1 MSRQFKVPVNL
12 VQLTTDP
19 STALAGDIYFN
30 SVSSKIKF
38 YSGTEWLEVG
48 AGAGGG
54 TTNHTHDY
62 NGNVIVGAGG
72 SIVTTATFAPGVP
85 NNLNGQNGDVYLDI
99 TNLDVYVKSS
109 GVWGTPTEVNVYTK
123 SEVDTLLA
131 GKSATGH
138 THTLSNITDITASA
152 AELNVLDGI
161 TATTA
166 ELNILDGITATTAEI
181 NYIDGVTSPI
191 QSQLNSKVSSTDPYF
206 SIANFSAITSP
217 SYGYLIPGVSGLGS
231 LVLTQVPGISAT
243 PSNYYVGKYIVIN
256 IPAANSPT
264 FPYFG
269 INGSYII
276 SSHFTSGSD
285 QETFYLNGFNV
296 AYNSEIGPLGYSGP
310 GSVSIGEYN
319 QIGITAVEL
328 SYLDGLASNIQDQL
342 DSVGNSLGDYI
353 PLAALGVASGV
364 AETDA
369 NGNILVPTSPAG
381 AGIKFAD
388 NTIQTTAINTS
399 SFATSSQLSDVEVL
413 ALAGL

>member
-12 VQLTTDP
+12 VQLVNDP

-72 SIVTTATFAPGVP
+72 SIVTTATFAAGAP

-99 TNLDVYVKSS
+99 TNLNVYVKAS
-109 GVWGTPTEVNVYTK
+109 GVWGSPTEVNVYTK
-123 SEVDTLLA
+123 SEVDTLLS

-138 THTLSNITDITASA
+138 THTLANITDVTSSA
-152 AELNVLDGI
+152 AELNILDG
-161 TATTA
+161 ATLSTA
-166 ELNILDGITATTAEI
+166 ELNILDGVTATTAEI

-191 QSQLNSKVSSTDPYF
+191 QSQLDLKAQINDPYF
-206 SIANFSAITSP
+206 SINTSSTISSP
-217 SYGYLIPGVSGLGS
+217 TYGYMIPGGSGQGTLI
-231 LVLTQVPGISAT
+231 LTQAPSITAT
-243 PSNYYVGKYIVIN
+243 ANNFYVGKSVVIN
-256 IPAANSPT
+256 VPSSSNPQY
-264 FPYFG
+264 PYYG
-269 INGSYII
+269 INGTYTIA
-276 SSHFTSGSD
+276 SHFTSGSE
-285 QETFYLNGFNV
+285 QETFYLSNFNIS
-296 AYNSEIGPLGYSGP
+296 YNSQMGPIGYSGP
-310 GSVSIGEYN
+310 GSFSITQN
-319 QIGITAVEL
+319 NVKSITATEIG
-328 SYLDGLASNIQDQL
+328 YLDGVVSNIQDQL
-342 DSVGNSLGDYI
+342 DGLGNSIGDYI

-369 NGNILVPTSPAG
+369 NGNVVVPNSPAG

-413 ALAGL
+413 ALAGI

>member
-54 TTNHTHDY
+54 GTTNHTHDY

-72 SIVTTATFAPGVP
+72 SLVTTATFAAGVP
-85 NNLNGQNGDVYLDI
+85 NNLNGQNGDVYVDI
-99 TNLDVYVKSS
+99 TNLNIYTKAS
-109 GVWGTPTEVNVYTK
+109 GVWGSPTEINVYTK
-123 SEVDTLLA
+123 SEVDTLLS

-138 THTLSNITDITASA
+138 THTLSSITDVTATAS
-152 AELNVLDGI
+152 ELNVLDGI

-166 ELNILDGITATTAEI
+166 ELNILDGVTVTAAEI
-181 NYIDGVTSPI
+181 NYLSGV
-191 QSQLNSKVSSTDPYF
+191 
-206 SIANFSAITSP
+206 
-217 SYGYLIPGVSGLGS
+217 
-231 LVLTQVPGISAT
+231 
-243 PSNYYVGKYIVIN
+243 
-256 IPAANSPT
+256 
-264 FPYFG
+264 
-269 INGSYII
+269 
-276 SSHFTSGSD
+276 
-285 QETFYLNGFNV
+285 
-296 AYNSEIGPLGYSGP
+296 
-310 GSVSIGEYN
+310 
-319 QIGITAVEL
+319 
-328 SYLDGLASNIQDQL
+328 ASNIQDQL

-364 AETDA
+364 AATDA

-388 NTIQTTAINTS
+388 NTIQTTALNTS